1 MSKLQDSV
9 NSLFHSFSNNR
20 QQSIEEMWRD
30 AYNVFNRIVDSSKSG
45 KKGEGENWRSD
56 AFLGTTRQKI
66 VAAAAILTDT
76 MLQGGRINYFLET
89 SAIAK
94 EALEEADFPE
104 DFYED
109 NKEKMTALIDTQLG
123 WAGADLQLRKGILS
137 GALYGDA
144 YARLILDEHTKTY
157 FRQIQDT
164 VLAEAPDALRFELQ
178 KDIMTYPKWEHLSIW
193 DCFTDLED
201 KNPRTNLGFFHRSF
215 TRKAELKKLLR
226 INDEGV
232 IPKNLKKVLESSDTD
247 SIDSSTTTSPKYD
260 SINTTLHNLRTLD
273 FYGRV
278 KSGELK
284 SFLTHHL
291 PTMLDS
297 FDFPEDGEDEIE
309 AHLLLA
315 GTGNEIVRVSAVDEA
330 LGRPIF
336 WTPWED
342 DTEDAVKSTGVAD
355 NCMNTQHLLNSTFRA
370 LIDNQV
376 LSGNALLGVKEEH
389 LMEKIDEITPGKKI
403 RLSPE
408 CPDVRQALQN
418 FQIQDVSPGL
428 IQVFGVIGQM
438 LEEDSNIPRVQQ
450 GIEASREETAF
461 SMSQRLEKSG
471 KYFGQVVRNYDD
483 GFIEQMIQYIYHY
496 NMLDPEVTVGKGDYE
511 VQALGFSSFQDKV
524 TRLNGLRQ
532 FFEIALSHP
541 ELFEKLKLESLFREF
556 ARMLDLD
563 PEQVTYSEDEIA
575 QQKQQEAVE
584 MQAAMEDAQLDKE
597 AKEATTSRDKALA
610 AESLSRTQK
619 MAEDTK
625 MDQLKT
631 IDELTNKQEQT
642 Q

>member
-1 MSKLQDSV
+1 MSRLQESV
-9 NSLFHSFSNNR
+9 NSLFKSFSNNR
-20 QQSIEEMWRD
+20 QQSIEGMWRD
-30 AYNVFNRIVDSSKSG
+30 AYNVFNRIVDSSK
-45 KKGEGENWRSD
+45 KMKVGEGENWRSD

-89 SAIAK
+89 SAISK
-94 EALEEADFPE
+94 EALEEAGFPE

-137 GALYGDA
+137 GALYGDT

-157 FRQIQDT
+157 FRQISET
-164 VLAEAPDALRFELQ
+164 VSKDVPDALRYELQ
-178 KDIMTYPKWEHLSIW
+178 KEVKTYPKWEHLSIW

-201 KNPRTNLGFFHRSF
+201 KNPRTNLGFFLRSF
-215 TRKAELKKLLR
+215 TRRAELKKLLR

-232 IPKNLKKVLESSDTD
+232 IEGNLKKVLEMADKD
-247 SIDSSTTTSPKYD
+247 SIDQSSTTSPKYD

-284 SFLTHHL
+284 NFLRHHL
-291 PTMLDS
+291 PSMLEE
-297 FDFPEDGEDEIE
+297 FDFPEDDEDEME

-315 GTGNEIVRVSAVDEA
+315 GTGNEIVRVSPVDEA

-342 DTEDAVKSTGVAD
+342 DTEDTVKSTGVAD
-355 NCMNTQHLLNSTFRA
+355 NCMNTQHLLNGTFRA

-408 CPDVRQALQN
+408 CPDVRMALQN

-428 IQVFGVIGQM
+428 IQVFKVISQM
-438 LEEDSNIPRVQQ
+438 LEEDSNIPRIQQ

-461 SMSQRLEKSG
+461 SAAQRLEKSG

-483 GFIEQMIQYIYHY
+483 GIVEPIIQYIYHY
-496 NMLDPEVTVGKGDYE
+496 DMLDPEVTAGKGDYE
-511 VQALGFSSFQDKV
+511 VQAQGFSSFQDKV

-541 ELFEKLKLESLFREF
+541 ELFEKLKLENLFREF

-563 PEQVTYSEDEIA
+563 PEQVTFSEEEI
-575 QQKQQEAVE
+575 QEQKQQEAIE
-584 MQAAMEDAQLDKE
+584 MQAAMEEAALDKE
-597 AKEATTSRDKALA
+597 AKEATTARDKALA
-610 AESLSRTQK
+610 VESASRTNK
-619 MAEDTK
+619 MNEDVK

-631 IDELTNKQEQT
+631 VDELTNNNTK
-642 Q
+642 